1 MGKDADELRQEIAD
15 TRERMGDTADAIAY
29 KADVPHRVQDV
40 VGEKVDQ
47 MKNAITGTVGQAR
60 RAVSNAGDALPDTDD
75 VREGAMNAVNA
86 VRENPLGLFFGMA
99 AVGFM
104 IGSLLPRTGFE
115 DRNVG
120 PMVDQLKER
129 AKDQVQDTIDAAK
142 DAAVNAVTN
151 PMSS

>member
-1 MGKDADELRQEIAD
+1 MGKDANELRQEIAE

-29 KADVPHRVQDV
+29 KADVPHRLQDT

-47 MKNAITGTVGQAR
+47 MKSAITGTVTKAKD
-60 RAVSNAGDALPDTDD
+60 AVSNAGSNMPDTGD
-75 VREGAMNAVNA
+75 VRDTAMNAVSA

-104 IGSLLPRTGFE
+104 IGSMLPTTDFE
-115 DRNVG
+115 RENVS

-129 AKDQVQDTIDAAK
+129 AKDQVQGTIDAAK
-142 DAAVNAVTN
+142 DAAVNAVTQTK
-151 PMSS
+151 